1 MSNRLLRMV
10 LALLTGF
17 IALTASGGGIALS
30 VGLEDSRF
38 PLDWLRG
45 TPFPDYTIPALILA
59 VVVGGSALVA
69 CILVLRRHR
78 RRFLASVVAGVIMMG
93 YIAVEYLILRQE
105 PPGPTSIEM
114 FYFALGALI
123 VALTGY
129 CWRVKLEGAI
139 GQRRVDNNTTPTCR
153 I

>member
-1 MSNRLLRMV
+1 MSNRLLRIA

-17 IALTASGGGIALS
+17 IALTAIGGGIALL

-45 TPFPDYTIPALILA
+45 TPFPDYTIPALILV

-69 CILVLRRHR
+69 CVSLIWVLRFRLVASL
-78 RRFLASVVAGVIMMG
+78 LAGIIMMG
-93 YIAVEYLILRQE
+93 YIVVEYLILQQV
-105 PPGPTSIEM
+105 PPGPTSIEI

-123 VALTGY
+123 GALAGY
-129 CWRVKLEGAI
+129 RWQEMR
-139 GQRRVDNNTTPTCR
+139 
-153 I
+153 